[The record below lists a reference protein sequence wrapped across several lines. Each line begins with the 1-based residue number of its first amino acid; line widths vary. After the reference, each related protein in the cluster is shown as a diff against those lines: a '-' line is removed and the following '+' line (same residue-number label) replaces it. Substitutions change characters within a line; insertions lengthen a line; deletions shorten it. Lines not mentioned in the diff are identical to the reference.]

1 MLAGTVVEQH
11 IFHIEVKLIAQ
22 VFQVFV
28 MQCSGGNARAFAL
41 LVGHLKIGKLKN
53 TWANVDAAIGER
65 VVYARHV
72 EMCAKRSRFFTLEI
86 KFLERSVQTHAP
98 RCAAVE
104 VGKDMSDVGFEKL
117 QRRLLALNVEV
128 KAFLREAH
136 KSKHVRIA
144 HAVFHDVRV
153 EVNASLLLAPAAQDV
168 RRAHIARVEMK
179 IVHPNLGVQL
189 RIF

>member
-1 MLAGTVVEQH
+1 
-11 IFHIEVKLIAQ
+11 
-22 VFQVFV
+22 
-28 MQCSGGNARAFAL
+28 
-41 LVGHLKIGKLKN
+41 
-53 TWANVDAAIGER
+53 
-65 VVYARHV
+65 
-72 EMCAKRSRFFTLEI
+72 MCAKRSRFFTLEI

-117 QRRLLALNVEV
+117 QRRLLTLNVEV

-153 EVNASLLLAPAAQDV
+153 EVDASLLLAPAAQDV

-179 IVHPNLGVQL
+179 IVYPNLGVQL